1 MTVTGPGA
9 GSGSGSE
16 LVDYDAAARRYHEG
30 RALPAEVID
39 RWGATVRRHLPPG
52 EGGRLRVLDLG
63 AGTGIFAA
71 VWPSWGAS
79 HLVAVEVSAGMI
91 AARGA
96 AAPYVQGAAEALPL
110 AAGSVDVAW
119 LSATF
124 HHYRDQSAA
133 VAEIDRVLA
142 PGGRVMIRTFLPER
156 SLLGWFE
163 VFPGR
168 ERALTRCIDVDE
180 YADHFRPAGLG
191 VVHVEE
197 VRERSTTFGEAAD
210 WVERMRHADSLLT
223 ALTDD
228 EVAAGVRALR
238 STPDDPAGLEISLV
252 VLERG
257 VRPDA

>member
-1 MTVTGPGA
+1 MTGSGS

-16 LVDYDAAARRYHEG
+16 LVDYEAAAARYHGG
-30 RALPAEVID
+30 RAIPAEGLD
-39 RWGATVRRHLPPG
+39 RWGTVVRPHLPAG

-71 VWPSWGAS
+71 AWPDWGAT
-79 HLVAVEVSAGMI
+79 HVVAVEVAAAMI
-91 AARGA
+91 AERQAP
-96 AAPYVQGAAEALPL
+96 APYVRGQAERLPL
-110 AAGSVDVAW
+110 TAGSVDLVWA
-119 LSATF
+119 STSF
-124 HHYRDQSAA
+124 HHFRDPAAA

-156 SLLGWFE
+156 SPPGWMG

-168 ERALTRCIDVDE
+168 ERALARAIDLAGYTDR
-180 YADHFRPAGLG
+180 FRPAGLR

-197 VRERSTTFGEAAD
+197 VAGSATRFGEAAD

-238 STPDDPAGLEISLV
+238 SAPGEPAGLELSLV
-252 VLERG
+252 VLAG
-257 VRPDA
+257 DV